1 METIKLTVDSKKRI
15 SLTKLLPTGRISSVK
30 AYKEDDRIILEPM
43 VEIPAR
49 EVWLYEN
56 KVASEKVKKGLSQK
70 GTIKRGSFAKYAKWN
85 HMFELIFTPQA
96 DSDLREIENDPSK
109 KDILKAVRKTLGFME
124 TNLRHPSLNTHEF
137 SSLKGP
143 IGEKLFEAYVQQ
155 KTPVAYRIFWYYGPD
170 RKQIT
175 IVAIT
180 PHL

>member
-1 METIKLTVDSKKRI
+1 
-15 SLTKLLPTGRISSVK
+15 
-30 AYKEDDRIILEPM
+30 
-43 VEIPAR
+43 
-49 EVWLYEN
+49 
-56 KVASEKVKKGLSQK
+56 
-70 GTIKRGSFAKYAKWN
+70 
-85 HMFELIFTPQA
+85 MFELIFTPQA

-143 IGEKLFEAYVQQ
+143 NGEKVFGAYAQQ
-155 KTPVAYRIFWYYGPD
+155 KTPAAYRIFCYYGPD

-180 PHL
+180 PHP